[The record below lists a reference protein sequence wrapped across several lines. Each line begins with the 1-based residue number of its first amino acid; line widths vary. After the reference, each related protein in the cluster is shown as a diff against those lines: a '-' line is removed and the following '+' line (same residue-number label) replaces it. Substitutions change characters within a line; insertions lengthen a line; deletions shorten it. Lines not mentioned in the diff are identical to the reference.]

1 MLFEQN
7 ITLNVTRN
15 LETKHKIH
23 SLQHTPMHNHTH
35 LYTPQC
41 KTTHAGAP
49 HTPTHPCTPAHIGE
63 YDIPGHSSTHPCP
76 PAYTQTHLHT
86 LSKTKENLKLL
97 ILQKVLQKE
106 EENSRLKHLR

>member
-15 LETKHKIH
+15 LETEHKIH
-23 SLQHTPMHNHTH
+23 SLQLQHTPMHNYSH

-41 KTTHAGAP
+41 KTTHAVTGTS
-49 HTPTHPCTPAHIGE
+49 HTPTHPCTTAHIGS
-63 YDIPGHSSTHPCP
+63 YDIPAHSSTHPCP

-86 LSKTKENLKLL
+86 LSKNEENLKLL
-97 ILQKVLQKE
+97 ILQKALQKE
-106 EENSRLKHLR
+106 